1 METMF
6 DTLLQLPL
14 FQGLGHEDFTNIIE
28 KVKLHFIKHNPG
40 EVLVRKGQKCD
51 QLLFIIKGEMSSITT
66 SPNNA
71 ITIVEQMEAP
81 FVIEP
86 HSMFGMNT
94 DYVSSYIAHTEVHTV
109 SVSKSLVMSDL
120 LTYDIFRLNYMNIV
134 SNRSQTLYANLWK
147 TSPTNLRQKFIHY
160 LATHIERPYGKKII
174 KAKMEDLASIL
185 NVTRLNISHTLNE
198 MQEQNLLILR
208 RKEIEVLSMETL
220 IEEITSAAE

>member
-40 EVLVRKGQKCD
+40 ETLIREGKKCD
-51 QLLFIIKGEMSSITT
+51 QLLFIIKGEISSITT
-66 SPNNA
+66 SFDKT
-71 ITIVEQMEAP
+71 ITIVEQIEAP

-94 DYVSSYIAHTEVHTV
+94 NYVASYIAHTDVHTV

-120 LTYDIFRLNYMNIV
+120 LSYDIFRLNYMNII
-134 SNRSQTLYANLWK
+134 SNRAQTLYGNLWK
-147 TSPTNLRQKFIHY
+147 TPPTNIRQKFIHY
-160 LATHIERPYGKKII
+160 LTIHVERTYGKKII
-174 KAKMEDLASIL
+174 KAKMEDIAGIL

-198 MQEQNLLILR
+198 MQEQNLLFLR
-208 RKEIEVLSMETL
+208 RKEIEIPDMEKL
-220 IEEITSAAE
+220 LANYK